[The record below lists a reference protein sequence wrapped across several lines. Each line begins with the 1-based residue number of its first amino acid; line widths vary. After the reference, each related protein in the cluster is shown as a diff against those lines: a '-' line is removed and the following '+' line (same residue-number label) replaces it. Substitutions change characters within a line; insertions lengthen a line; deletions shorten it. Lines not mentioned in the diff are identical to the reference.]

1 MNLVVGDKVLVITN
15 NYDYEYK
22 DLLFVPAMNKYTH
35 KIMTIGTVNTIDKE
49 YYMVEDE
56 CGWCWNEDWLMK
68 VGV

>member
-15 NYDYEYK
+15 SYDYEYK
-22 DLLFVPAMNKYTH
+22 YLLFMPEMNKYTY
-35 KIMTIGTVNTIDKE
+35 KIMTIGTINTIDKE

-56 CGWCWNEDWLMK
+56 CSWCWDKDWLMK